1 MNITITIPLSMR
13 PVATRDTAWHVES
26 PGTTT
31 APDDAEIVLAHRGQ
45 EGRVRLREIGSR
57 LMSAWAYPISEEA
70 YQRHLAEIAAE
81 HEQVDAAPDD
91 ARGMAVSHVQRGW
104 LLARLRER
112 DALVTDLQTSMAG
125 LVDALGAIGEAL
137 PPLPLGSARRTYKQM
152 TEEVARLTAALR
164 DAKVLDGN
172 GTLGEMAETIC
183 HLADILRN
191 VPTKVEHRCADPKA
205 CPLCRLQERHGYV
218 SSGGCSECE
227 NEPGMLHG
235 VDCSR
240 SRESH
245 KQDGSA
251 FFEASFGAGRETM
264 STPEGRRFLREMR
277 GGLDP
282 TDGDDAP
289 EETNPGAHDPAAMW
303 GDMAAD
309 LAHAERDPID
319 GAVRDPHGVR
329 VAQPPPDAAVD
340 EPAEGDES

>member
-13 PVATRDTAWHVES
+13 PIATRDTAWHVES

-31 APDDAEIVLAHRGQ
+31 APDDAEIVLSHRGQ

-112 DALVTDLQTSMAG
+112 DALVADLRSNMAG

-164 DAKVLDGN
+164 DAKGLDGN

-205 CPLCRLQERHGYV
+205 CPLCRLQER
-218 SSGGCSECE
+218 
-227 NEPGMLHG
+227 
-235 VDCSR
+235 
-240 SRESH
+240 H